1 LSFQEIG
8 VDAPFLKGGSAVS
21 GRTHWPCTMRTA
33 VLVGFKGSEMLQPR
47 ESISIPL
54 LYHNFLKPVIAGP
67 NN

>member
-8 VDAPFLKGGSAVS
+8 VDAPFLKGGSTVS

-33 VLVGFKGSEMLQPR
+33 VLLGVKGSEMLQQR
-47 ESISIPL
+47 GYISITL

-67 NN
+67 KN